1 MQVSWWSGNRVLP
14 THLGSVHLANEA
26 LRVRENNLERTE
38 FKSRVVDGLSN
49 PKVGAVERLVLH
61 LLPSKI
67 FCGRGGV
74 VSILTS
80 RWARV
85 GPVVVQD
92 AAIIARFYLRDALF
106 LFSILLPFDQLY
118 LLAKDL
124 PKPLEAP
131 LKVRHDDA
139 CTRRNVLLFE
149 RKNERDE
156 RREIMTMKKEKLLGL
171 D

>member
-1 MQVSWWSGNRVLP
+1 LP

-38 FKSRVVDGLSN
+38 FESRVVNRLSN
-49 PKVGAVERLVLH
+49 PKVGAVEYLVLH

-67 FCGRGGV
+67 IHGGGGV

-80 RWARV
+80 RWAMV

-106 LFSILLPFDQLY
+106 LFSILLPFDHLY
-118 LLAKDL
+118 LLTKDL
-124 PKPLEAP
+124 SKPLEA
-131 LKVRHDDA
+131 LFKVRHDDA
-139 CTRRNVLLFE
+139 CTRRNVLQFE
-149 RKNERDE
+149 SKREMDE